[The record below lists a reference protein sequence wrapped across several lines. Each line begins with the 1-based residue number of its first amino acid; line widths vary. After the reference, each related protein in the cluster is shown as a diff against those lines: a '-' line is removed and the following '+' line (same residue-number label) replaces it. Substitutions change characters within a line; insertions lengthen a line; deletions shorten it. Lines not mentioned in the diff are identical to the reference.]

1 LFSRG
6 ISMAFI
12 QASII
17 GEDFGEEGE
26 GFKITM
32 SAFDHGLYTVA
43 SGAMSIIRAYKDT
56 KKARKNKMLDYQSV
70 REKKATV
77 QDLVKGLNKDDLRR
91 ELNEVYNDIEHRIAN
106 AGDAEVIF
114 QPVDPNAKDPFA
126 KEGEAELAWTLGH
139 VIVHLTASM
148 EEAAS
153 ISQELARGVEFHGR
167 SRWEVPFR
175 EVKTIAFCR
184 ARLAESLRMC
194 SAALD
199 MWPDPP
205 HMDNTYVMM
214 PGALPHTPVSR
225 FASGLKHASDHL
237 EQISEIIRQAKDT

>member
-1 LFSRG
+1 
-6 ISMAFI
+6 
-12 QASII
+12 
-17 GEDFGEEGE
+17 
-26 GFKITM
+26 
-32 SAFDHGLYTVA
+32 
-43 SGAMSIIRAYKDT
+43 
-56 KKARKNKMLDYQSV
+56 MLDFQSV
-70 REKKATV
+70 REKKVTL
-77 QDLVKGLNKDDLRR
+77 QDLVKGLTKDDLRR
-91 ELNEVYNDIEHRIAN
+91 ELDEMVGEIHRRIA
-106 AGDAEVIF
+106 DATDADVVF

-153 ISQELARGVEFHGR
+153 VSQELARGVEFHGR

-184 ARLAESLRMC
+184 ARLAELGRMC
-194 SAALD
+194 SASLD

-225 FASGLKHASDHL
+225 FAGGLKHASDHL
-237 EQISEIIRQAKDT
+237 EQISEILRQAKDSTAPTL